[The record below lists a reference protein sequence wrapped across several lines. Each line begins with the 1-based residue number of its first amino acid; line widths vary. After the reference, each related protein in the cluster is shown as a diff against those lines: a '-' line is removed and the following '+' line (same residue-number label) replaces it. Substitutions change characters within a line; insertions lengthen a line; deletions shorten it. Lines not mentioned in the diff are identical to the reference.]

1 MVSCASPWGLSSNRL
16 KQSAYRG
23 PSPLGRAAPSAFALR
38 FDAPGHQD
46 SHLVCAVFPTQ
57 LQQPCHM
64 DIILS
69 FYRRE
74 SEVQRGQCCPQGRP
88 QPVPAQLEFKFGS
101 PDSEACSLA
110 TRYFLRLVH
119 EDFHSKPTVVESQ
132 SRPDPSSPLRRTE
145 PLPSTAIKSH
155 RQHSRKK
162 TNKSKTCPSD
172 EMASVYQATC
182 SGTRILLLTQSCRGP
197 T

>member
-119 EDFHSKPTVVESQ
+119 EDFHSKPTGESEEEESFWQQ
-132 SRPDPSSPLRRTE
+132 SMTSSSHSSPWTSG
-145 PLPSTAIKSH
+145 PGGPSLLHVGLAH
-155 RQHSRKK
+155 
-162 TNKSKTCPSD
+162 CSD
-172 EMASVYQATC
+172 RSAPA
-182 SGTRILLLTQSCRGP
+182 P
-197 T
+197 